1 MSKGK
6 RGFTLI
12 ELLIVIGI
20 LGILAATTVVVL
32 NPAELLAQARDSSR
46 ISDLAALS
54 SAVALYLSDAAS
66 PDLNGALADTA
77 CTVGATAGGGY
88 VYATPTT
95 NTFLKRNAGVGLAT
109 VVTAT
114 RTVAGSGWL
123 PINFTSISGG
133 SPFGTLAI
141 DPTNTGDLV
150 YRYACDQAAKTF
162 EIDASFESVKY
173 KTTLDLDGKDGGDNA
188 FYETGTDLTL

>member
-20 LGILAATTVVVL
+20 LGVLAATTVVVL
-32 NPAELLAQARDSSR
+32 NPAELLAQARDSTR
-46 ISDLAALS
+46 ISDVAAIS
-54 SAVALYLSDAAS
+54 SAIALYLSDAVS

-77 CTVGATAGGGY
+77 CTVGSTAGSGYIYATA
-88 VYATPTT
+88 TT
-95 NTFLKRNAGVGLAT
+95 GSFLKRNAGLNLNT
-109 VVTAT
+109 VITAT
-114 RTVAGSGWL
+114 RTVAGGGWL
-123 PINFTSISGG
+123 PVNFGSISGG
-133 SPFGTLAI
+133 SPFGALAI
-141 DPTNTGDLV
+141 DPTNTGDLI

-162 EIDASFESVKY
+162 EVDAVFESVKY